1 MFFIDNSVASNAGE
15 KSVRYGEDAPNSE
28 QNEDSES
35 DSQASSSSTTR
46 HKKGRTKEDKM
57 KSKAASK
64 TQVSKPPA
72 WVDPAD
78 TQPTKVSLVNGH
90 SRLRKLRQ
98 AAAEDEIT
106 GREYETRLR
115 NQFER
120 INPEPVWARKARGIG
135 KRKKGKTKEGDG
147 ENEED
152 EEGADDI
159 EEEGDGI
166 QDLLASTTGLLA
178 ERRKHGK
185 QNVVLRREELA
196 IERVRDANHSAQSST
211 SGEVRVVSFHPKPA
225 VPVLCVATA
234 DRRVRLFHV
243 RGRFIHFALL
253 A

>member
-1 MFFIDNSVASNAGE
+1 M
-15 KSVRYGEDAPNSE
+15 
-28 QNEDSES
+28 
-35 DSQASSSSTTR
+35 TR
-46 HKKGRTKEDKM
+46 QKKGRTKEDKQ

-64 TQVSKPPA
+64 ALVSSGSKPPA

-78 TQPTKVSLVNGH
+78 THLTKVSLLNGH

-98 AAAEDEIT
+98 AATEDEIT

-120 INPEPVWARKARGIG
+120 INPEPVWARKARGVG
-135 KRKKGKTKEGDG
+135 KRKKGKAKEGDR
-147 ENEED
+147 ESD
-152 EEGADDI
+152 ESERGADDI

-185 QNVVLRREELA
+185 QSVVLRREELA
-196 IERVRDANHSAQSST
+196 IERVRDANHSAQSPT

-243 RGRFIHFALL
+243 RCYFSDFCFLS
-253 A
+253 